1 MNRTILRRIRA
12 EKRKVDRRLLQAQG
26 GMKPRGRLPEF
37 SAGRVRY
44 EMSDRVRAIHA
55 GGLGALRDV
64 VRRVGL
70 VGHLNEKL
78 NLLKF
83 HRPYLESDHVLN
95 IAYNVL
101 CGGRTLEDIE
111 LRRNDRA
118 FLDALGA
125 RAIPDPTTAGDF
137 CRRFSTAD
145 VWKLLDA
152 INEARV
158 GVWRRCGAR
167 LTDQVARIDAD
178 GVVVETAGEC
188 KEGIDYNAY
197 KKAWGYHPL
206 VVSLAN
212 TQEPLFVV
220 NRSGN
225 RPSHEGAPAAL
236 DKAIELCRRGGFKNI
251 LLRGDTDFSMT
262 QYLDGWHEDGVR
274 FVLGYKAAPGLKSKA
289 GSIGDDEYEALV
301 RKAERVLKTKPRKKP
316 ARVREA
322 IVRERG
328 YLNQVLESEDVA
340 EFDHQPTAAKGTYRM
355 VVLKKTIIEERGQQC
370 LDTVVRYFF
379 YITNDRGM
387 TKEEVVLEANGR
399 CDQENL
405 NAHLK
410 GDVRALRA
418 PLNTLEANWAYMV
431 MVSLAW
437 SLKAWFALLLPSSP
451 RWRKRHDAERDS
463 LLRMEFRT
471 FLNRVVMVP
480 VQIVRTARRLVYRF
494 LSWRPELHLLVRSLS
509 GG

>member
-1 MNRTILRRIRA
+1 M
-12 EKRKVDRRLLQAQG
+12 
-26 GMKPRGRLPEF
+26 
-37 SAGRVRY
+37 
-44 EMSDRVRAIHA
+44 
-55 GGLGALRDV
+55 
-64 VRRVGL
+64 
-70 VGHLNEKL
+70 
-78 NLLKF
+78 
-83 HRPYLESDHVLN
+83 
-95 IAYNVL
+95 
-101 CGGRTLEDIE
+101 
-111 LRRNDRA
+111 
-118 FLDALGA
+118 
-125 RAIPDPTTAGDF
+125 
-137 CRRFSTAD
+137 
-145 VWKLLDA
+145 
-152 INEARV
+152 
-158 GVWRRCGAR
+158 
-167 LTDQVARIDAD
+167 
-178 GVVVETAGEC
+178 
-188 KEGIDYNAY
+188 
-197 KKAWGYHPL
+197 
-206 VVSLAN
+206 SLAN

-220 NRSGN
+220 NRSGS

-236 DKAIELCRRGGFKNI
+236 DKAIALCRRGGFKDI

-262 QYLDGWHEDGVR
+262 QYLDRWHEDGVR
-274 FVLGYKAAPGLKSKA
+274 FVLGYKAAPSLKSKA
-289 GSIGDDEYEALV
+289 GGITDDDYEALV
-301 RKAERVLKTKPRKKP
+301 RETERVLKAKPRKKP

-340 EFDHQPTAAKGTYRM
+340 EFDHQPTAAEGTYRM

-451 RWRKRHDAERDS
+451 R
-463 LLRMEFRT
+463 
-471 FLNRVVMVP
+471 
-480 VQIVRTARRLVYRF
+480 
-494 LSWRPELHLLVRSLS
+494 
-509 GG
+509 